1 MKDLNQKL
9 KEWDADIATSASR
22 KEDIKNKIMENLDK
36 QVNYM
41 EILSSDPYFH
51 IHKKVIYFAGI
62 AACLCF
68 AFLLGTRFNK
78 NETAAPVPLS
88 KNNFAHITTLS
99 NSEIA
104 KLKRIVSEIDYL
116 FPEGVKS
123 ITQENCGDIKIN
135 TEKKQSLD
143 NIMEKVLIRYIVL
156 KRSSGEKKWKKVYV
170 SNIVANP
177 GEPIQLEGDC
187 SGSLWIYPADQNI
200 YAMQSDLKIRANG
213 EFISLKYIGGQHLR
227 TSRVVKDIKNPDAE
241 YKVFQSIIRI

>member
-1 MKDLNQKL
+1 MKNLKQQL
-9 KEWDADIATSASR
+9 KEWDANIATSESR
-22 KEDIKNKIMENLDK
+22 KEEIKKKIIENLDK
-36 QVNYM
+36 PLIYDDYNSV
-41 EILSSDPYFH
+41 DPYFH

-62 AACLCF
+62 AASLCF

-78 NETAAPVPLS
+78 SENAAPVSLS
-88 KNNFAHITTLS
+88 KNNLAHITTLS
-99 NSEIA
+99 SNEIA

-135 TEKKQSLD
+135 TEKKQGLD
-143 NIMEKVLIRYIVL
+143 NIMEKILIRYIVL

-170 SNIVANP
+170 SNVVANP

-187 SGSLWIYPADQNI
+187 SGSLWIYPADRNI

-227 TSRVVKDIKNPDAE
+227 TSQIVKDIKNPDTE
-241 YKVFQSIIRI
+241 YKVYQILMRI